1 MKMVHSEKPT
11 AAAAA
16 LEENG
21 DAKLARGAKGRSGRI
36 VRTKNEKGRRNANL
50 PSGSNG
56 GPKSGPKRRRKT
68 ENLKKVDEESVAT
81 SDIVNSHLADLT
93 LAAVI
98 KLA

>member
-11 AAAAA
+11 AAAAD

-21 DAKLARGAKGRSGRI
+21 DAKLTRGAKGRSGRI
-36 VRTKNEKGRRNANL
+36 VRTKNEKGRRNATP
-50 PSGSNG
+50 PSGTKG

-81 SDIVNSHLADLT
+81 SDIVNSQLADLT
-93 LAAVI
+93 LAAI